1 MGEGMPNTPKYGRGQ
16 VIEIINSVVNK
27 IDAGTGNRRDVFLHL
42 AELAQIID
50 SLKKEISAHRP
61 EHVKNS
67 HIPEATDELD
77 AVVTATAEATDTIM
91 TVCEEVQEIASSLD
105 ADKQTAINEKMMQIF
120 EACSFQDITGQR
132 IRKVVS
138 TLAVIEEKIDRIMD
152 TLGDTVGIK
161 MSDHKH
167 EKIVSVEDA
176 KSLLN
181 GPQMADK
188 AISQADIDKLLA
200 EFDN

>member
-1 MGEGMPNTPKYGRGQ
+1 MGEGTPKYGRGQ
-16 VIEIINSVVNK
+16 VIEIINSVVTK
-27 IDAGTGNRRDVFLHL
+27 IDSGTASQREVFLHL

-50 SLKKEISAHRP
+50 SLKKDISLQRP

-77 AVVTATAEATDTIM
+77 AVVTATAEATHSIMSACEDIQEAVSAVDDT
-91 TVCEEVQEIASSLD
+91 VQQAVN
-105 ADKQTAINEKMMQIF
+105 DKVMQIF

-132 IRKVVS
+132 IKKVIS
-138 TLAVIEEKIDRIMD
+138 TLALIEEKIERIMA
-152 TLGDTVGIK
+152 TLGDKVGVK
-161 MSDHKH
+161 MGE
-167 EKIVSVEDA
+167 EKLEKAISVEDE

-181 GPQMADK
+181 GPQLAGK
-188 AISQADIDKLLA
+188 AISQDDIDKLLA

>member
-1 MGEGMPNTPKYGRGQ
+1 MPNTQKYGRGQ

-27 IDAGTGNRRDVFLHL
+27 IDAGTASQREVFLHL
-42 AELAQIID
+42 AEMAQIID
-50 SLKKEISAHRP
+50 SLKKEISSHRP

-77 AVVTATAEATDTIM
+77 EVVKATAEATNTIM
-91 TVCEEVQEIASSLD
+91 TVCEQVQEIASTLESD
-105 ADKQTAINEKMMQIF
+105 SQSAINDKMMEIF

-138 TLAVIEEKIDRIMD
+138 TLAVIEEKIDRIMH
-152 TLGDTVGIK
+152 TLGDTVGVK
-161 MSDHKH
+161 MGEGKF
-167 EKIVSVEDA
+167 EKAISVDDD

-188 AISQADIDKLLA
+188 AITQEDIDKLLA
-200 EFDN
+200 EFD

>member
-1 MGEGMPNTPKYGRGQ
+1 MGEGIPNTPKYGRGQ

-27 IDAGTGNRRDVFLHL
+27 IDAGTASQREVFMHL

-50 SLKKEISAHRP
+50 SLKKDISLQRP

-77 AVVTATAEATDTIM
+77 AVVTATAEATHTIM
-91 TVCEEVQEIASSLD
+91 TVCEEIQDVVSASD
-105 ADKQTAINEKMMQIF
+105 EKTQMAINDKVMQIF

-132 IRKVVS
+132 IKKVIS
-138 TLAVIEEKIDRIMD
+138 TLAVIEKKIDRIMD
-152 TLGDTVGIK
+152 TLGDKVGVK
-161 MSDHKH
+161 VSE
-167 EKIVSVEDA
+167 EKLEKVISVEDE

-181 GPQMADK
+181 GPQLAGK
-188 AISQADIDKLLA
+188 AISQDDIDKLLA